1 MKRLRT
7 HIEIQAT
14 AERVWQVLTNF
25 RAFPDWNPFIR
36 SVDGELKEGASL
48 KVYIKPPKGMGMTFR
63 PTVLKVEPNAE
74 LRWTGSFL
82 MPGVFDGEHYF
93 LIEPLAEEGRVQFMQ
108 GESLAGVMVPVL
120 GLLGVFKNTLRGF
133 EEMNQALRFRAERGA

>member
-93 LIEPLAEEGRVQFMQ
+93 LIEPPRGRGPSAIHAGRVVRWRD
-108 GESLAGVMVPVL
+108 GACV
-120 GLLGVFKNTLRGF
+120 
-133 EEMNQALRFRAERGA
+133 RAIGRI